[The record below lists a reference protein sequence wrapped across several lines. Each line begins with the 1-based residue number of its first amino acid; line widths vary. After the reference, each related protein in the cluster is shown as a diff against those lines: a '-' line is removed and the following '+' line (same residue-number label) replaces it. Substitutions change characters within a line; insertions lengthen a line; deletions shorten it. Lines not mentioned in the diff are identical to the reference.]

1 MDKKKFFIP
10 GAPPPIGPYSPALL
24 VNDTLYISGQVPVN
38 IETGN
43 LITENIELATHQVLR
58 NIKVLLAQA
67 GMTLENVVKCTIFMT
82 DLNEFQKMNAVYASY
97 FEGDAPARETVEI
110 SRLPMDATIE
120 ISCIA
125 VK

>member
-24 VNDTLYISGQVPVN
+24 VNDTLYISGQVPIN

-58 NIKVLLAQA
+58 NIKVLLAEA
-67 GMTLENVVKCTIFMT
+67 DMTLENVVKCTIFMT
-82 DLNEFQKMNAVYASY
+82 DLNEFQKMNAVYAGY

>member
-24 VNDTLYISGQVPVN
+24 VNDSLYISGQVPIN

-58 NIKVLLAQA
+58 NIKVLLAEA
-67 GMTLENVVKCTIFMT
+67 DMTLENVVKCTIFMT

>member
-24 VNDTLYISGQVPVN
+24 VNDTLYISGQVPIN

-58 NIKVLLAQA
+58 NLKVLLAEA
-67 GMTLENVVKCTIFMT
+67 DMTLENVVKCTIFMT

-97 FEGDAPARETVEI
+97 FEGDTPARETVEI
-110 SRLPMDATIE
+110 SRLPMDAMIE

-125 VK
+125 IK

>member
-24 VNDTLYISGQVPVN
+24 VNDTLYISGQVPIN
-38 IETGN
+38 IESGN

-58 NIKVLLAQA
+58 NIKALLAEA
-67 GMTLENVVKCTIFMT
+67 DMTLENVVKCTIFMFEFN
-82 DLNEFQKMNAVYASY
+82 DFQKMNAVYATY
-97 FEGDAPARETVEI
+97 FDAMPPARETVEI
-110 SRLPMDATIE
+110 ARLPLDAMIE
-120 ISCIA
+120 ISCVA

>member
-24 VNDTLYISGQVPVN
+24 VNDTLYISGQVPIN
-38 IETGN
+38 IESGN

-58 NIKVLLAQA
+58 NIKALLAEA
-67 GMTLENVVKCTIFMT
+67 DMTLENVVKCTIFMT

-97 FEGDAPARETVEI
+97 FEGVAPARETVEI
-110 SRLPMDATIE
+110 SRLPMDAMIE
-120 ISCIA
+120 ISCTAI
-125 VK
+125 K

>member
-24 VNDTLYISGQVPVN
+24 VNDTLYISGQVPIN
-38 IETGN
+38 IETGQ
-43 LITENIELATHQVLR
+43 LITENIELATDQVLR
-58 NIKVLLAQA
+58 NIKALLAEA

-97 FEGDAPARETVEI
+97 FEGVAPARETVEI
-110 SRLPMDATIE
+110 YRLPMDATIE

-125 VK
+125 IK

>member
-24 VNDTLYISGQVPVN
+24 VNDTLYVSGQVPIN

-58 NIKVLLAQA
+58 NIKALLAEA
-67 GMTLENVVKCTIFMT
+67 SMTLENVVKCTIFMT
-82 DLNEFQKMNAVYASY
+82 DLNEFQKMNAVYAGY
-97 FEGDAPARETVEI
+97 FEGVAPARETVEI
-110 SRLPMDATIE
+110 SRLPMDAMIE

-125 VK
+125 IK

>member
-24 VNDTLYISGQVPVN
+24 VNDTLYISGQVPIN

-58 NIKVLLAQA
+58 NIKVLLAEA
-67 GMTLENVVKCTIFMT
+67 DMTLENVVKCTIFMT

-97 FEGDAPARETVEI
+97 FEGVAPARETVEI

-125 VK
+125 IK

>member
-24 VNDTLYISGQVPVN
+24 VNDTLYISGQVPIN
-38 IETGN
+38 IETGQ
-43 LITENIELATHQVLR
+43 LITENIELATDQVLR
-58 NIKVLLAQA
+58 NIKALLAEA
-67 GMTLENVVKCTIFMT
+67 SMTLENVVKCNIFMT
-82 DLNEFQKMNAVYASY
+82 DLNEFQKMNAVYAGY

-125 VK
+125 IK

>member
-24 VNDTLYISGQVPVN
+24 VNDTLYISGQVPIN
-38 IETGN
+38 IETGQ
-43 LITENIELATHQVLR
+43 LITENIELATDQVLR
-58 NIKVLLAQA
+58 NIKVLLAEA
-67 GMTLENVVKCTIFMT
+67 SMTLENVVKCTIFMT

-97 FEGDAPARETVEI
+97 FEGVAPARETVEI

-125 VK
+125 IK

>member
-24 VNDTLYISGQVPVN
+24 VNDTLYVSGQVPIN

-58 NIKVLLAQA
+58 NIKVLLAEA
-67 GMTLENVVKCTIFMT
+67 DMTLENVVKCTIFMT
-82 DLNEFQKMNAVYASY
+82 DLNEFQKMNAVYAGY
-97 FEGDAPARETVEI
+97 FEGVAPARETVEI

-125 VK
+125 IK

>member
-24 VNDTLYISGQVPVN
+24 VNDTLYISGQVPIN
-38 IETGN
+38 IETGQ
-43 LITENIELATHQVLR
+43 LITENIELATDQVLR

-82 DLNEFQKMNAVYASY
+82 DLNEFQKMNAVYAGY
-97 FEGDAPARETVEI
+97 FEGVAPARETVEI

-125 VK
+125 IK

>member
-24 VNDTLYISGQVPVN
+24 VNDTLYISGQVPIN
-38 IETGN
+38 IETGQ
-43 LITENIELATHQVLR
+43 LITENIELATDQVLR

-82 DLNEFQKMNAVYASY
+82 DLNEFQKMNAVYAGY
-97 FEGDAPARETVEI
+97 FEGVAPARETVEI

-120 ISCIA
+120 ISCISI
-125 VK
+125 K

>member
-24 VNDTLYISGQVPVN
+24 VNDTLYISGQVPIN
-38 IETGN
+38 IETGQ
-43 LITENIELATHQVLR
+43 LITENIELATDQVLR
-58 NIKVLLAQA
+58 NIKALLAEA
-67 GMTLENVVKCTIFMT
+67 GMTLDNVVKCTIFMT

-97 FEGDAPARETVEI
+97 FEGVAPARETVEI

-125 VK
+125 IK

>member
-24 VNDTLYISGQVPVN
+24 VNDTLYISGQVPIN

-43 LITENIELATHQVLR
+43 LITENIELATHQILR
-58 NIKVLLAQA
+58 NIKVLLAEA
-67 GMTLENVVKCTIFMT
+67 DMTLENVVKCTIFMT

-97 FEGDAPARETVEI
+97 FEGDTPARETVEI
-110 SRLPMDATIE
+110 SRLPMNATIE

>member
-24 VNDTLYISGQVPVN
+24 VNDTLYISGQVPIN

-58 NIKVLLAQA
+58 NIKVLLAEA
-67 GMTLENVVKCTIFMT
+67 NMTLENVVKCTIFMT
-82 DLNEFQKMNAVYASY
+82 NLNEFQKMNAVYASY
-97 FEGDAPARETVEI
+97 FEGVAPARETVEI

-125 VK
+125 IK

>member
-24 VNDTLYISGQVPVN
+24 VNDTLYISGQVPIN

-58 NIKVLLAQA
+58 NIKALLAEA
-67 GMTLENVVKCTIFMT
+67 DMTLENVVKCTIFMT
-82 DLNEFQKMNAVYASY
+82 DLNEFQKMDAVYASY
-97 FEGDAPARETVEI
+97 FEGVAPARETVEI

-125 VK
+125 IK

>member
-24 VNDTLYISGQVPVN
+24 VNDTLYISGQVPIN
-38 IETGN
+38 IETGK

-58 NIKVLLAQA
+58 NIKVLLAEA
-67 GMTLENVVKCTIFMT
+67 NMTLENVVKCTIFMT
-82 DLNEFQKMNAVYASY
+82 NLNEFQKMNAVYASY
-97 FEGDAPARETVEI
+97 FNGIAPARETVEI
-110 SRLPMDATIE
+110 SRLPMDAMIE
-120 ISCIA
+120 ISCVA

>member
-24 VNDTLYISGQVPVN
+24 VNDTLYISGQVPIN

-43 LITENIELATHQVLR
+43 LITENIELATHQILR
-58 NIKVLLAQA
+58 NIKVLLAEA
-67 GMTLENVVKCTIFMT
+67 DMTLENVVKCTIFMT

-97 FEGDAPARETVEI
+97 FEGDTPARETVEI
-110 SRLPMDATIE
+110 SRLPMNAKIE

>member
-24 VNDTLYISGQVPVN
+24 VNDTLYISGQVPIN
-38 IETGN
+38 IETGQ

-58 NIKVLLAQA
+58 NIKVLLAEA
-67 GMTLENVVKCTIFMT
+67 SMTLENVVKCTIFMT

-97 FEGDAPARETVEI
+97 FNGIAPARETVEI

-125 VK
+125 IK

>member
-1 MDKKKFFIP
+1 MDKKKFLIP

-24 VNDTLYISGQVPVN
+24 VNDTLYISGQVPIN
-38 IETGN
+38 IETGQ
-43 LITENIELATHQVLR
+43 LITENIELATDQVLR
-58 NIKVLLAQA
+58 NIKVLLAEA

-82 DLNEFQKMNAVYASY
+82 DLNEFQKMNAVYAGY
-97 FEGDAPARETVEI
+97 FEGVAPARETVEI

>member
-24 VNDTLYISGQVPVN
+24 VNDTLYISGQVPIN
-38 IETGN
+38 IETGQ
-43 LITENIELATHQVLR
+43 LITENIELATDQVLR
-58 NIKVLLAQA
+58 NIKALLAEA
-67 GMTLENVVKCTIFMT
+67 SMTLENVVKCTIFMT

-125 VK
+125 IK

>member
-24 VNDTLYISGQVPVN
+24 VNDTLYISGQVPIN
-38 IETGN
+38 IETGQ

-58 NIKVLLAQA
+58 NIKVLLAEA

-97 FEGDAPARETVEI
+97 FEGDTPARETVEI
-110 SRLPMDATIE
+110 SRLPMNATIE

>member
-1 MDKKKFFIP
+1 MEKKIFFIP

-24 VNDTLYISGQVPVN
+24 VNDTLYISGQVPIN
-38 IETGN
+38 IETGQ

-58 NIKVLLAQA
+58 NIKALLAEA
-67 GMTLENVVKCTIFMT
+67 GMTLENVVKCTIFMI
-82 DLNEFQKMNAVYASY
+82 DLNEFQKMNAVYAGY
-97 FEGDAPARETVEI
+97 FNGIAPARETVEI

-125 VK
+125 IK

>member
-24 VNDTLYISGQVPVN
+24 VNDTLYVSGQVPIN

-43 LITENIELATHQVLR
+43 LITENIELATDQVLR
-58 NIKVLLAQA
+58 NIKALLAEA
-67 GMTLENVVKCTIFMT
+67 SMTLENVVKCTIFMT
-82 DLNEFQKMNAVYASY
+82 DLNEFQKMNAVYAGY
-97 FEGDAPARETVEI
+97 FEGVAPARETVEI

-125 VK
+125 IK

>member
-24 VNDTLYISGQVPVN
+24 VNDTLYISGQVPIN

-58 NIKVLLAQA
+58 NIKVLLAEA
-67 GMTLENVVKCTIFMT
+67 DMTLENVVKCTIFMT

>member
-24 VNDTLYISGQVPVN
+24 VNDTLYISGQVPIN
-38 IETGN
+38 IETGQ
-43 LITENIELATHQVLR
+43 LITENIELATDQVLR
-58 NIKVLLAQA
+58 NIKALLAEA

-82 DLNEFQKMNAVYASY
+82 DLNEFQKMNAVYAGY
-97 FEGDAPARETVEI
+97 FQGVAPARETVEI

-125 VK
+125 IK

>member
-24 VNDTLYISGQVPVN
+24 VNDTLYISGQVPIN

-58 NIKVLLAQA
+58 NIKALLAEA
-67 GMTLENVVKCTIFMT
+67 DMTLENVVKCTIFMT
-82 DLNEFQKMNAVYASY
+82 DLNEFQKMNAVYAGY
-97 FEGDAPARETVEI
+97 FEGVAPARETVEI

-125 VK
+125 IK

>member
-24 VNDTLYISGQVPVN
+24 VNDTLYISGQVPIN
-38 IETGN
+38 IETGQ
-43 LITENIELATHQVLR
+43 LITENIELATDQVLR
-58 NIKVLLAQA
+58 NIKVLLAEA

-82 DLNEFQKMNAVYASY
+82 DLNEFQKMNAVYAGY
-97 FEGDAPARETVEI
+97 FQGVAPARETVEI

-125 VK
+125 IK

>member
-24 VNDTLYISGQVPVN
+24 VNDTLYISGQVPIN
-38 IETGN
+38 IESGN

-58 NIKVLLAQA
+58 NIKVLLAEA
-67 GMTLENVVKCTIFMT
+67 DMTLENVVKCTIFMT

-97 FEGDAPARETVEI
+97 FEGVAPARETVEI

-125 VK
+125 IK

>member
-24 VNDTLYISGQVPVN
+24 VNDTLYISGQVPIN
-38 IETGN
+38 IETGQ
-43 LITENIELATHQVLR
+43 LITENIELATDQVLR
-58 NIKVLLAQA
+58 NIKVLLAEA
-67 GMTLENVVKCTIFMT
+67 SMTLENVVKCTIFMT
-82 DLNEFQKMNAVYASY
+82 DLNEFQKMNAVYAGY
-97 FEGDAPARETVEI
+97 FEGVAPARETVEI

-125 VK
+125 IK